1 MSENKS
7 NENYLLLKDILNEVL
22 LRDIFLFTLLFL
34 FVFSQSW
41 DNILLLL
48 YPIVTFAFSLFFRII
63 STNKWRSMFEDSPI
77 IYNPLGLEKRH
88 ANRLNFSALIQLIL
102 IFWIG
107 AESLYHPQL
116 IDQYYNYFIALYS
129 FIFTFGFY
137 WIMIDLWKYSKIT
150 LTLSEEENILL
161 SQKIEIIVSLLKIKK
176 FRLISLINLI
186 VFLCLNLLTLFFIFL
201 DLYHIIPGFP
211 YNLPGTG
218 IEGSE
223 PIIIP
228 YFFLLI
234 LIISPLLTIIFLI
247 LVYRDINNFNIG
259 ELNKKLNSFPK
270 NVQSLII
277 ENLKR
282 MNKKFNDELKME

>member
-7 NENYLLLKDILNEVL
+7 DENYLLLKDILNEVL
-22 LRDIFLFTLLFL
+22 LRDIFLFTVLFL
-34 FVFSQSW
+34 FVFSQCW
-41 DNILLLL
+41 DDILLLL
-48 YPIVTFAFSLFFRII
+48 YPIVTFGFSLFFRII
-63 STNKWRSMFEDSPI
+63 STNKWRSKFEDSPI

-88 ANRLNFSALIQLIL
+88 ANRLNFSALMQLIL
-102 IFWIG
+102 VFWIG

-116 IDQYYNYFIALYS
+116 IDQYNNYFIALYS

-137 WIMIDLWKYSKIT
+137 WIMIDLWKYSKIA
-150 LTLSEEENILL
+150 LTLSEEENILV
-161 SQKIEIIVSLLKIKK
+161 SQKIEIIISFLKIKK

-201 DLYHIIPGFP
+201 DLYNIIPGFP
-211 YNLPGTG
+211 YSLPGTG

-228 YFFLLI
+228 HFFLVI

-247 LVYRDINNFNIG
+247 LIYRDINNFNVG
-259 ELNKKLNSFPK
+259 ELNQKLNSFPK
-270 NVQSLII
+270 DIQSLII
-277 ENLKR
+277 ENLKK